1 MLIISQGLLF
11 GLQHSPFLHKW
22 LSFHVQ
28 GIFHLINYWCRK
40 CISVLTQAINSWHK
54 EVQYLCAKCY
64 IDDLRWHKSVVFIFL
79 KAFPWLSA
87 ERGENICH
95 YSFLFRYLIFIE
107 KETWW
112 QSDMTT
118 CCLVPLGGT
127 KAGWNRGECE
137 KWGVN
142 SCICCV
148 YPLNQNDMFSY
159 KMIHCFLMH
168 LLYGYILTLNYLKSP
183 WSSLT
188 SGQLASECNTGGQ
201 MPNPGVSG
209 TYRNNDLPVVV
220 GHQHPPGRSDS
231 LIFIS
236 LVITMTQTH
245 STHGIHFLSHWWPFL
260 LCKFTCQ
267 WKQVFLR

>member
-40 CISVLTQAINSWHK
+40 CISVLTQAINRWHK

-118 CCLVPLGGT
+118 CCLVPLVS
-127 KAGWNRGECE
+127 RGVPRQVEIGE
-137 KWGVN
+137 NVKNEEWIHAFAVF
-142 SCICCV
+142 I
-148 YPLNQNDMFSY
+148 LLI
-159 KMIHCFLMH
+159 KMICSVIKW
-168 LLYGYILTLNYLKSP
+168 YIV
-183 WSSLT
+183 SL
-188 SGQLASECNTGGQ
+188 C
-201 MPNPGVSG
+201 
-209 TYRNNDLPVVV
+209 
-220 GHQHPPGRSDS
+220 
-231 LIFIS
+231 IFYMAI
-236 LVITMTQTH
+236 
-245 STHGIHFLSHWWPFL
+245 F
-260 LCKFTCQ
+260 
-267 WKQVFLR
+267 